1 MDIEIIFKTKNQFKS
16 CTQHNTFFLQRTQL
30 VGQVTELR
38 AKCDE
43 EQKSV
48 SIVWA
53 IMHDIPCN
61 FVYVYYVILV

>member
-48 SIVWA
+48 SIV
-53 IMHDIPCN
+53 
-61 FVYVYYVILV
+61 